1 MLLDCLLQSLLF
13 LVEDLDIRFCFRK
26 LLGELYKLGDTLGK
40 FVWHRH
46 IILIK
51 TRHLIFKR
59 YLAESTLHHIRDNG
73 RVVPHEGVLGVGGVR
88 ADLLVGV
95 TESATD
101 GLWETDLLTR
111 LKEVLASEDV
121 LWSKLTEVLGGGN
134 LTGEEGRREAN
145 TLLHTTAVGGGW
157 TSGRWAGGRSH
168 LDRSVLTLLDRILRL
183 VVHSEEQID
192 QHGDGEH
199 HKNVLGTTLL
209 HHVLY

>member
-73 RVVPHEGVLGVGGVR
+73 RVVPHEGVLGVGGIG

-95 TESATD
+95 TEGTAD
-101 GLWETDLLTR
+101 GLRETNLLTG
-111 LKEVLASEDV
+111 LEEVLTSEDV
-121 LWSKLTEVLGGGN
+121 FWSKLTKVLSGGHF
-134 LTGEEGRREAN
+134 TGKEGGRETN
-145 TLLHTTAVGGGW
+145 TLLHTTTVGSSWAGSGR
-157 TSGRWAGGRSH
+157 TSGRGH
-168 LDRSVLTLLDRILRL
+168 LDRSVLALLNRI
-183 VVHSEEQID
+183 
-192 QHGDGEH
+192 
-199 HKNVLGTTLL
+199 
-209 HHVLY
+209 